1 MSDYAG
7 FVRSETMLE
16 AGLTHLGRLKKEAI
30 STMIAGNQH
39 ELIRALEVF
48 NLIELGELVC
58 IAARERKESRGWHER
73 KDYPYTDPLLDKQLV
88 IKKVDGRTVTTW
100 R

>member
-1 MSDYAG
+1 MDKKWHTTNHPLIYFEDTS
-7 FVRSETMLE
+7 V
-16 AGLTHLGRLKKEAI
+16 GRLKKEAL
-30 STMIAGNQH
+30 STMIAPNQH
-39 ELIRALEVF
+39 ELMRALEVL

-58 IAARERKESRGWHER
+58 IAARERRESRGWHER

-88 IKKVDGRTVTTW
+88 IKKVDGKTAALW